1 MDSSASK
8 LTSSVS
14 TIITT
19 FLAFTTIYFL
29 IKGYGM
35 SSGGPEEAITT
46 GAYTLG
52 YIIFIVLIQIWF
64 NFKNAQAVCNGSAQ
78 NLFSVLM
85 YTFIP
90 NFLVLGSVIAL
101 TSAFPGWLSPFS
113 NTFGYLFISCL
124 GLSRKFNALVADN
137 GNALLT
143 KICADHSLVINEM
156 TPDNRS
162 IVMITMIIP
171 KYAFIY

>member
-1 MDSSASK
+1 
-8 LTSSVS
+8 
-14 TIITT
+14 
-19 FLAFTTIYFL
+19 
-29 IKGYGM
+29 
-35 SSGGPEEAITT
+35 
-46 GAYTLG
+46 
-52 YIIFIVLIQIWF
+52 
-64 NFKNAQAVCNGSAQ
+64 
-78 NLFSVLM
+78 M

-156 TPDNRS
+156 TPDNYEDFMKTLAKKS
-162 IVMITMIIP
+162 KNNSQIFKSNYANMPDIIN
-171 KYAFIY
+171 YTNLLS